1 MGVDWDG
8 SGTLWEST
16 EMIRGAWG
24 RLGCPGGG
32 HGADWGDMGAHVGVD
47 WGAPG
52 TLWGATGV
60 LRGTYGG

>member
-1 MGVDWDG
+1 MGVDWDA
-8 SGTLWEST
+8 SKTLWEST
-16 EMIRGAWG
+16 EMTRGPGG
-24 RLGCPGGG
+24 RLGRPGG
-32 HGADWGDMGAHVGVD
+32 HGAEWSDMGAHVGVD